1 MGCTRISLK
10 VWLLVFA
17 IHCYTRAAASPP
29 PNTRHKTPAASV
41 VSNLQDS
48 SPEAVTEAAAMPVGV
63 PPASHLD
70 KSYGEDDVTR
80 GTGRGSTVLVGVAVW
95 SGWHGSTLR
104 IHRWN
109 NRRNNVH
116 ARARPPEADLE
127 PVSRDDN
134 GSSSGGV
141 VGYGKRAGVQ
151 PPQDGSSRTNEPA
164 PLATGN
170 SPSGRHQATPA
181 ISRKTPHGQLIKP
194 KMKVVDSEE
203 FCSAYLRGAVD
214 TRKEVA
220 PLRLMNDTPSSDKF
234 TRDKGVVLYVIN
246 QRTAQIILHKVFPL
260 GEYWA
265 HWADLQWHIQ
275 RIHTGRLVVLTVSSY
290 GASGLRKTA
299 NILASLGSAFALHL
313 TMYAQ
318 WNWVFIKGGKTISE
332 TVILNGK
339 GSHHLHTALHLTTW
353 VKVSKEQENSL
364 LSYVRLNFCE
374 KQGGMGDLC
383 SEENAPQLP
392 FPPSPSLDE
401 ATMKDLAGIPI
412 IITAGNRH
420 QYLYYTL
427 TSILKAPGVHSQN
440 ILAILGDAT
449 EATMQLLCLLNVN
462 FTTILSEGEGN
473 RKLFRYYR
481 KVYDFVYRNFPNSV
495 AAIFLDED
503 VKVSPDFFSFMGKTI
518 RLLKEDP
525 TLYCINGFSATGFS
539 GLAHDPCVVLRAR
552 VQVEWGY
559 AISLPFIKEALNQ
572 WPLNPEESD
581 TLFYDEW
588 LYRHV
593 SGKRECLFPEVSRTN
608 HFGMGTNTNA
618 YNTEAYFLS
627 MPLVNI
633 SNVPLKGLDSLI
645 LPQYNSEL
653 KRRILTATLLTGSP
667 CRQNFIPITTQPTD
681 FVFYYSMT
689 KDDNGN
695 PIFLNF
701 FYTAKCLNAWA
712 LSDQGLHDLVL
723 TVKTSPTTTVF
734 LVGAPYSP
742 YGHLCPTSVKP
753 WNFNSL
759 QDQEHEELIEKIK
772 HLELG
777 NYKIPNTSMNAD
789 NLMEMLSN
797 NNKKQKTQT

>member
-1 MGCTRISLK
+1 MNVI
-10 VWLLVFA
+10 
-17 IHCYTRAAASPP
+17 
-29 PNTRHKTPAASV
+29 
-41 VSNLQDS
+41 DS
-48 SPEAVTEAAAMPVGV
+48 QQFCSGYLGGAREAVV
-63 PPASHLD
+63 
-70 KSYGEDDVTR
+70 
-80 GTGRGSTVLVGVAVW
+80 
-95 SGWHGSTLR
+95 
-104 IHRWN
+104 
-109 NRRNNVH
+109 
-116 ARARPPEADLE
+116 
-127 PVSRDDN
+127 
-134 GSSSGGV
+134 
-141 VGYGKRAGVQ
+141 
-151 PPQDGSSRTNEPA
+151 
-164 PLATGN
+164 
-170 SPSGRHQATPA
+170 
-181 ISRKTPHGQLIKP
+181 
-194 KMKVVDSEE
+194 
-203 FCSAYLRGAVD
+203 
-214 TRKEVA
+214 
-220 PLRLMNDTPSSDKF
+220 PLRLRNDTPSSDMF
-234 TRDKGVVLYVIN
+234 TTDKGVVLYVIN
-246 QRTAQIILHKVFPL
+246 QRNAEIILHKVFPL

-275 RIHTGRLVVLTVSSY
+275 RIQTGRLVVLTVS
-290 GASGLRKTA
+290 GDGTSGLRQTA
-299 NILASLGSAFALHL
+299 NILANLGSAFALHV
-313 TMYAQ
+313 TMYTQ

-332 TVILNGK
+332 TVILNGR
-339 GSHHLHTALHLTTW
+339 GSNHLHTALHLNTW
-353 VKVSKEQENSL
+353 VNISKEQDSL
-364 LSYVRLNFCE
+364 LSYVRQNFCE
-374 KQGGMGDLC
+374 QQGGMADLC
-383 SEENAPQLP
+383 SEENPTQLP
-392 FPPSPSLDE
+392 FPSSPPLDE

-427 TSILKAPGVHSQN
+427 TNILRAPGVHSRN
-440 ILAILGDAT
+440 ILAILGDTT
-449 EATMQLLCLLNVN
+449 EATKQLLCLLNVN
-462 FTTILSEGEGN
+462 FTTILNEGEGN
-473 RKLFRYYR
+473 SRLFLYYR
-481 KVYDFVYRNFPNSV
+481 KVYDFVYRKFPNSL

-559 AISLPFIKEALNQ
+559 AISLQFIQEALNK
-572 WPLNPEESD
+572 WPLNPDESD

-593 SGKRECLFPEVSRTN
+593 SGTRECLFPEVSRTN
-608 HFGMGTNTNA
+608 HFGMGINTNA
-618 YNTEAYFLS
+618 YSTEAYFLS

-645 LPQYNSEL
+645 LPKYNSEL

-695 PIFLNF
+695 PVFLNF

-712 LSDQGLHDLVL
+712 LSDQGLHDLVM

-742 YGHLCPTSVKP
+742 YGHFCPTSVKP

-772 HLELG
+772 YLELG
-777 NYKIPNTSMNAD
+777 NYKIPNTNMTTD
-789 NLMEMLSN
+789 NLMEMLSH
-797 NNKKQKTQT
+797 NNKNQKTEP